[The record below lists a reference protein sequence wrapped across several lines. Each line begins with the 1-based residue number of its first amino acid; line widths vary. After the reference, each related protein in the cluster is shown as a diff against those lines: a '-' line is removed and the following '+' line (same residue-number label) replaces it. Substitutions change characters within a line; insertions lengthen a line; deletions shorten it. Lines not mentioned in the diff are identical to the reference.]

1 MNPIRV
7 TIQNIAPGDEIP
19 DTDFK
24 IQGYKLSGRTLTLTL
39 KGNAQVKIQALWDA
53 VSEKLYLVG
62 GSSVCVSEEHIG
74 RSYITTLSE
83 GSFKVSI
90 DLKPLGRKTCLKIFK
105 MKPKRTAGFD
115 HTVYRDRQEML
126 LMSVNTRLKTVTST
140 YLRKKSARVHHI
152 PLQRIEQGQEIPSMD
167 FEILSY
173 KIRRSTFKIFIADHT
188 VDESVSP
195 QIQAFWDETHQKL
208 YLAGGKFEYL
218 PGRMI
223 LLPRRRENWIHID
236 ISPLGIEKKL
246 EVFKISDEQQ
256 EEPLL
261 TCSVPNSHYYVT
273 KPVRLKHISSLG
285 NYLKEAYD
293 YMEVP
298 E

>member
-7 TIQNIAPGDEIP
+7 TIENIAPGDEIP

-24 IQGYKLSGRTLTLTL
+24 IRGHKISGRTLQLTL
-39 KGNAQVKIQALWDA
+39 KGSAQVKIQALWDA

-62 GSSVCVSEEHIG
+62 GSSVCDSEEHIG
-74 RSYITTLSE
+74 RSYMTTLSG

-105 MKPKRTAGFD
+105 MKPKISAGPD
-115 HTVYRDRQEML
+115 YTVFRDRQEML
-126 LMSVNTRLKTVTST
+126 LMSVNTRSKTVTPT
-140 YLRKKSARVHHI
+140 YLRKKSARVHQI
-152 PLQRIEQGQEIPSMD
+152 PLQRIEPGQEIPTMD

-173 KIRRSTFKIFIADHT
+173 KIRRSTFMLFIADHT
-188 VDESVSP
+188 VDESIPP

-208 YLAGGKFEYL
+208 YLAGGKIEYL
-218 PGRMI
+218 PGKMI
-223 LLPRRRENWIHID
+223 LLPKRRENWLHID

-246 EVFKISDEQQ
+246 KVFKMSDEQQ
-256 EEPLL
+256 EKRLL

-273 KPVRLKHISSLG
+273 KPVRLKHTSSLG
-285 NYLKEAYD
+285 NYLKEAFD
-293 YMEVP
+293 YMEIP